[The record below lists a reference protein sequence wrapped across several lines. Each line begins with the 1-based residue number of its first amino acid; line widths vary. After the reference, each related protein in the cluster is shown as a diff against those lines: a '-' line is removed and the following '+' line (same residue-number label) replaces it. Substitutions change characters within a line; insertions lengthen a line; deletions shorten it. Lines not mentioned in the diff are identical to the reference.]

1 MTTATPAVPIWIDPR
16 HIPEAFRPDPE
27 GSTRAHMAREAFDAA
42 GDALAFAELAADR
55 VTRGLSVAMRGLCGM
70 RRAWDDDPEAP
81 SLRAV
86 LAELFGGLG
95 TARAASEELSA
106 EVERLY
112 RSTDDLP
119 FAPVLLARPVDLAP
133 RAAPVEV
140 PAAPMPTRTRQEE
153 PAELRDDPALE
164 TVARLGAFA
173 FGLAELSAYA
183 LPQHRAHLDRLEGST
198 VATDRLAASLVSVL
212 AGIVPDG
219 PTLGE
224 VLRSVAA
231 EPERWAEL
239 RREARAVLD
248 EERATARGVEG

>member
-1 MTTATPAVPIWIDPR
+1 MTTATPVVPIWIDPR

-42 GDALAFAELAADR
+42 GDALACAELAADR
-55 VTRGLSVAMRGLCGM
+55 VTRGLSVAMRGLCGL
-70 RRAWDDDPEAP
+70 RRAWEGDPEAP
-81 SLRAV
+81 ALRAV

-95 TARAASEELSA
+95 TARTASEELGA

-112 RSTDDLP
+112 RCTDDLP
-119 FAPVLLARPVDLAP
+119 FAPVLLARSVDLAP

-140 PAAPMPTRTRQEE
+140 PPAPVPTRAHQEE
-153 PAELRDDPALE
+153 PAELQDDPTLE

-173 FGLAELSAYA
+173 FSLADLSAYA
-183 LPQHRAHLDRLEGST
+183 LPQHRAHLDRLAGST
-198 VATDRLAASLVSVL
+198 VATDRLAAALVSVI

-224 VLRSVAA
+224 VLRSVAG
-231 EPERWAEL
+231 EPDRWAEL
-239 RREARAVLD
+239 RSEARAAV
-248 EERATARGVEG
+248 RGVEA